1 MYKFLTLIICLQ
13 IINTYAGPRNL
24 YSKVNIRKPLLSREI
39 SLKAGARAHGRHY
52 HNIFSYPGINTNVTE
67 NMIKYKDCG
76 NHFPKYSSSCDD
88 ITVEH
93 FASTFTLK
101 DGDAFIE
108 IEADAKNANRL
119 THVWVLLVKDS
130 DGNDLSTPY
139 SIEKMILCTTN
150 EIPVD
155 TNTTSKFYQAG
166 EVSNISFTALSKLE
180 CQNEATSEG
189 GNTIFEDKGQVMNRP
204 PGCSYYW
211 NHEENQAVYSYNNN
225 TLADMGD
232 NIDRLCGA
240 TKIVDGY
247 ERIYACVGKSKQ
259 PKCLTCLTE
268 HHNLEYFH
276 NNEINDGQVCQ
287 ENECSAESAS
297 ELEKKGC
304 YFNYNGS
311 ATTINELGLKD
322 LSKESDNYI
331 KACSVSCKGGGV
343 NFDVSVSVDKC
354 QNNYFNNIN
363 DYKALGCNP
372 SGQDG
377 ATLLNETVT
386 LATIEPADASKLG
399 GFSPAD
405 NWDSCQV
412 SCPDKGVL
420 AVSGVKSTCSYLFQ
434 SEWIDNLNCVPDD
447 GVPKTNVPD
456 MFHYDNVTNQWNNLL
471 KAKKN
476 YNTCDIDSVSCSGGQ
491 FNTTVAPLKC
501 TELNTTTC
509 NIQNVANI
517 GDGLTV
523 EELGAITPLE
533 GNQFCDVEC
542 TLAGVFEI
550 TSPDNMCR
558 PKTQAEWNAEGCEVN
573 NANGFTL
580 YGLNTTGA
588 YHPYSSCDVTCPVGI
603 KPVTT
608 GTQDESVDI
617 NTCGLYGTN
626 PSFVPSLTF
635 TVNANK
641 AYQWT
646 RASSNTKKHTGYS
659 CTDEADCKNKC
670 EQQANCDGITFFEH
684 ENRWSYGSQ
693 TMLGSGRRHLTG
705 YDIPT
710 GPKSL
715 DGYYPLYDTQAG
727 AETASPVNTSHT
739 HVINGTTYYMPEDV
753 TLFHGNH
760 GVKSIEIIGVL
771 KGCVLNADNEVIY
784 HNVSDIRDMLCNE
797 QERCIK
803 ELGTWDITLGAPIN
817 ECGFQITP
825 NETQRGYSQDN
836 SGNWICEPCN
846 TGTYDPNGHGDCE
859 PHTICGNQVVDECDL
874 DICDTTE
881 NRLTGADATN
891 AGSCHYCLSGSYDD
905 SVDQNADCVLK
916 TICNAT
922 QLDGTP
928 RQSNTGNTTTDV
940 TCDACDSSTYSPSG
954 TKHCM
959 AQTICGNQLNGDSR
973 LTGNSYTQAG
983 TCAACTSGYDE
994 SDTQTENCIPHT
1006 VCGLKSD
1013 NITSRLTGADA
1024 TNAGSCAPCEDGE
1037 TEDSNVPSN
1046 CLSNACTCSNGT
1058 EATGEYCTSSSELCV
1073 SCDVNYKL
1081 NGVICE
1087 QCPFGSS
1094 GVECVDKSPVA
1105 YGYLIVKKDGVCQ
1118 SRCAKWFGNINP
1130 GFSQSTAYN
1139 CDAGAEGCYKEE
1151 YHSDGSKKDIC
1162 NELQDGG
1169 NLIKSDECLQ

>member
-24 YSKVNIRKPLLSREI
+24 YSKGNIRKPLLSREI

-67 NMIKYKDCG
+67 DMIKYKDCG
-76 NHFPKYSSSCDD
+76 NHFPTNSSACVD
-88 ITVEH
+88 ITVEN

-101 DGDAFIE
+101 DGDALIE
-108 IEADAKNANRL
+108 IEADATNANRA
-119 THVWVLLVKDS
+119 TNVWVLLVKDTP
-130 DGNDLSTPY
+130 DNNLITPY

-155 TNTTSKFYQAG
+155 TNTISKFYQAG
-166 EVSNISFTALSKLE
+166 EVSNSNFTALSKLE

-189 GNTIFEDKGQVMNRP
+189 GYTIFEDKGQVMNSP

-225 TLADMGD
+225 TLSD
-232 NIDRLCGA
+232 ILCGA
-240 TKIVDGY
+240 KDEVDGY

-268 HHNLEYFH
+268 HLNLQYFH
-276 NNEINDGQVCQ
+276 NNEINDGQVCK
-287 ENECSAESAS
+287 ENECLAKSAS
-297 ELEKKGC
+297 ALENEGC
-304 YFNYNGS
+304 YFNYNGN

-322 LSKESDNYI
+322 LSKESDNHI
-331 KACSVSCKGGGV
+331 KSCSVSCAGGGV
-343 NFDVSVSVDKC
+343 NFDVSVTVDKC
-354 QNNYFNNIN
+354 QNKYFNNIN

-372 SGQDG
+372 SVP
-377 ATLLNETVT
+377 ATLIGEEVT
-386 LATIEPADASKLG
+386 LATINQSVPNLG

-412 SCPDKGVL
+412 SCPDKDVL
-420 AVSGVKSTCSYLFQ
+420 TVSGVKSTCSYLFQ
-434 SEWIDNLNCVPDD
+434 SEWIDNLHCVPDD

-491 FNTTVAPLKC
+491 FDTTVAPLKC
-501 TELNTTTC
+501 TGFSSLNTATC

-523 EELGAITPLE
+523 EELGTITPHD

-542 TLAGVFEI
+542 TLAGVFNI

-558 PKTQAEWNAEGCEVN
+558 PKTPTDWNATGCEVN

-580 YGLNTTGA
+580 HGLNITGA
-588 YHPYSSCDVTCPVGI
+588 YPPYSSCDVTCPVGI

-608 GTQDESVDI
+608 GKQDESVDI
-617 NTCGLYGTN
+617 STCQLYGTN
-626 PSFVPSLTF
+626 PSFFPVLTLA
-635 TVNANK
+635 TNK
-641 AYQWT
+641 NKVYQWT
-646 RASSNTKKHTGYS
+646 RASSNTKKHTGSS
-659 CTDEADCKNKC
+659 CTDESECKNKC

-693 TMLGSGRRHLTG
+693 AVLS
-705 YDIPT
+705 
-710 GPKSL
+710 S
-715 DGYYPLYDTQAG
+715 
-727 AETASPVNTSHT
+727 
-739 HVINGTTYYMPEDV
+739 
-753 TLFHGNH
+753 GNH

-771 KGCVLNADNEVIY
+771 KGCVLNADNQLIY
-784 HNVSDIRDMLCNE
+784 HEVSDSRDMLCNE

-803 ELGTWDITLGAPIN
+803 ELGTWNITLGT
-817 ECGFQITP
+817 F
-825 NETQRGYSQDN
+825 
-836 SGNWICEPCN
+836 
-846 TGTYDPNGHGDCE
+846 
-859 PHTICGNQVVDECDL
+859 CGNQVVDECDL

-881 NRLTGADATN
+881 NRLTGAD

-973 LTGNSYTQAG
+973 LTGNNATQAG
-983 TCAACTSGYDE
+983 TCAACTFGYDE
-994 SDTQTENCIPHT
+994 SDTQTKNCIAHNA
-1006 VCGLKSD
+1006 CGLKSD
-1013 NITSRLTGADA
+1013 NITSRLTGANA

-1046 CLSNACTCSNGT
+1046 CLSNACTCSNGL
-1058 EATGEYCTSSSELCV
+1058 EAYGEYCTSSGEHCL
-1073 SCDVNYKL
+1073 SCHDNYKL
-1081 NGVICE
+1081 NGVKCE

-1118 SRCAKWFGNINP
+1118 SRCAKWFGDINP
-1130 GFSQSTAYN
+1130 GFSQSAALT
-1139 CDAGAEGCYKEE
+1139 CDAGASGCYKEE

-1169 NLIKSDECLQ
+1169 NLIKSYECLQ